1 MNSRC
6 NGLWRTFVV
15 LAALALVSV
24 RTHAEDLSFA
34 GFPVDTALQDQ
45 FSQYLTFAPYN
56 EIVTGPVVS
65 SQWGNVAS
73 FTNCT
78 GGQACEFFTP
88 GARILFKN
96 THRRVAARVG
106 ALPAQIQFL
115 IMVRLT
121 AYDAGGTVLASD
133 AATIASTGGI
143 STLSVNSTAQNIA
156 SVVLESTGVQVQG
169 TFGVIGLSFD
179 PVSSSPPDF
188 TLSGPGYL
196 TTLGGGPASSAT
208 LSLHRI
214 GGSKGPVV
222 FSTTGQPAGLTVAA
236 SPNPSVGDTSSLS
249 GQASAQA
256 IPGIYPITITA
267 TPGSG
272 TTGPAPRSTQTFIK
286 VQPGLSIIAPASVDL
301 ASCQSNGAASGTI
314 RVRVTVMRA
323 GPVAPPASV
332 SVTSFPAEVSGG

>member
-34 GFPVDTALQDQ
+34 GFPVDTVLQDQ

-56 EIVTGPVVS
+56 EIVTGTVVS

-106 ALPAQIQFL
+106 ALPAQIQFQ

-143 STLSVNSTAQNIA
+143 STLSVNSTAKNIA
-156 SVVLESTGVQVQG
+156 SVVLQ
-169 TFGVIGLSFD
+169 
-179 PVSSSPPDF
+179 
-188 TLSGPGYL
+188 
-196 TTLGGGPASSAT
+196 
-208 LSLHRI
+208 
-214 GGSKGPVV
+214 
-222 FSTTGQPAGLTVAA
+222 
-236 SPNPSVGDTSSLS
+236 
-249 GQASAQA
+249 
-256 IPGIYPITITA
+256 
-267 TPGSG
+267 
-272 TTGPAPRSTQTFIK
+272 
-286 VQPGLSIIAPASVDL
+286 
-301 ASCQSNGAASGTI
+301 
-314 RVRVTVMRA
+314 
-323 GPVAPPASV
+323 
-332 SVTSFPAEVSGG
+332 